1 MKNNKLILQA
11 QKDLKVKVIMFLLKK
26 LIRLREVEMIRSFFA
41 FIFGQIV
48 RSVFQTGYMC

>member
-11 QKDLKVKVIMFLLKK
+11 QKDLKVKVTMFLLKK

-48 RSVFQTGYMC
+48 RNVFQTGYMC

>member
-48 RSVFQTGYMC
+48 RNVFQTGYMC